1 MLETAVG
8 FIGLGVMGTP
18 MALNLARAGTPLV
31 VWSRSHGGNAAILT
45 PTIVSTHR
53 GARTCKPQSDSSASG
68 DGHADGAN
76 LARAGTP
83 LVVWSRSHG
92 SDDALRDA
100 GARVAEHV
108 DDVFATCR
116 TVILMLANDAAI
128 ERPRARHARFRRPC
142 RPHHREHGHE
152 RTRVF
157 ARTGRRHRCRV
168 GSLCRSA
175 RVGVAQAGRS
185 RATRGD
191 ARRRAGRRRRHP
203 RTREAAVPRQL
214 RAATYRRR

>member
-1 MLETAVG
+1 MQTAVG

-18 MALNLARAGTPLV
+18 MAL
-31 VWSRSHGGNAAILT
+31 
-45 PTIVSTHR
+45 
-53 GARTCKPQSDSSASG
+53 
-68 DGHADGAN
+68 N

-128 ERPRARHARFRRPC
+128 DGAPRAARPVS
-142 RPHHREHGHE
+142 PP
-152 RTRVF
+152 V
-157 ARTGRRHRCRV
+157 
-168 GSLCRSA
+168 S
-175 RVGVAQAGRS
+175 
-185 RATRGD
+185 
-191 ARRRAGRRRRHP
+191 
-203 RTREAAVPRQL
+203 
-214 RAATYRRR
+214 AATPS

>member
-1 MLETAVG
+1 MQTAVG

-18 MALNLARAGTPLV
+18 MAL
-31 VWSRSHGGNAAILT
+31 
-45 PTIVSTHR
+45 
-53 GARTCKPQSDSSASG
+53 
-68 DGHADGAN
+68 N

-128 ERPRARHARFRRPC
+128 DGALARGTP
-142 RPHHREHGHE
+142 G
-152 RTRVF
+152 F
-157 ARTGRRHRCRV
+157 AARV
-168 GSLCRSA
+168 GGHTIVNMGTNAPEYSRALADDIAAASGRYVESA

-214 RAATYRRR
+214 RVRRRTVGADNEARREPVPDHDGHRPDRSHAFCATPRHRSRPLRRRAERGDGERRRA